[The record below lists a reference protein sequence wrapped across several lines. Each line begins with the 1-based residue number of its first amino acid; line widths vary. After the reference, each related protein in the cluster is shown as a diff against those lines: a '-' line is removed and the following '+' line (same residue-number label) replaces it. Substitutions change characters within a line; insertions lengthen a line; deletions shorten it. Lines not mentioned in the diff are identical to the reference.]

1 VIKVRYGN
9 IRYGF
14 SGRKQCCSPVAVIP
28 KKEALKK
35 FDKHGFILLEPYTTS
50 SKALNVICKK
60 CGKKSKRSM
69 QSLERDGKKLRCVWC
84 ANLRKDSKEVIAFMT
99 KNGLKPKTPYKGANE
114 PWKCICLKC
123 KKEVSSSYASVRDG
137 SGCGYCK
144 KNIVDPKDAR
154 KNMISWGYKPLE
166 PYKNNHKNC
175 CNSEKQKAHNDKK
188 YQYIR
193 DNGGWDCFNMIEVE
207 KFPCNDGNEARA
219 REEYWRC
226 HFNSQLNS
234 IRAYRTE
241 EQRKEIDKERKR
253 EYREHEK
260 YREYQKEYQK
270 KYYYNKKNKTDSSS
284 DDSTECITH

>member
-1 VIKVRYGN
+1 MPKLPIDHSNTTIYKLVHKEDYDNVN
-9 IRYGF
+9 IYIG
-14 SGRKQCCSPVAVIP
+14 STT
-28 KKEALKK
+28 
-35 FDKHGFILLEPYTTS
+35 DFI
-50 SKALNVICKK
+50 
-60 CGKKSKRSM
+60 R
-69 QSLERDGKKLRCVWC
+69 
-84 ANLRKDSKEVIAFMT
+84 
-99 KNGLKPKTPYKGANE
+99 
-114 PWKCICLKC
+114 
-123 KKEVSSSYASVRDG
+123 
-137 SGCGYCK
+137 
-144 KNIVDPKDAR
+144 R
-154 KNMISWGYKPLE
+154 KNK
-166 PYKNNHKNC
+166 HKSC
-175 CNSEKQKAHNDKK
+175 CNCVTNKSHNDKK

-253 EYREHEK
+253 EYREHDE

-284 DDSTECITH
+284 DDSTECI